1 MRRVLPL
8 WIVLALV
15 SCAEPTGPAALP
27 FAVQWV
33 EWPAGVTAAQPGAVL
48 ITYFD
53 DFCSTLSLGVSADF
67 PLVTVRSEAT
77 RHPNCFEP
85 PLLPPFSPHDTLL
98 DLPTLAAPY
107 GLPSYY
113 TIQATLPDPGFGA
126 ASVRDMGSI
135 HLAAVGDTTRYM
147 AGTASM
153 LVDSAGCT
161 VLLVGFGFTR
171 TYAVL
176 NPPALGGQVRRA
188 LVGAHIT
195 AAAPPAGCGAH
206 RVVQLDYAIV
216 ALVP

>member
-1 MRRVLPL
+1 MSL
-8 WIVLALV
+8 WIALALV
-15 SCAEPTGPAALP
+15 SCAEPTGPAAVP
-27 FAVQWV
+27 YAVLWV

-48 ITYFD
+48 VTYVD
-53 DFCSTLSLGVSADF
+53 DFCATLSLNVSADF

-77 RHPNCFEP
+77 PHANCTPP
-85 PLLPPFSPHDTLL
+85 PLGPPFFPHDTLL
-98 DLPTLAAPY
+98 VLPTLAAPY
-107 GLPSYY
+107 GLPAYY
-113 TIQATLPDPGFGA
+113 SIQGTLDDPGFGT

-147 AGTASM
+147 AGTGTM

-161 VLLVGFGFTR
+161 VLMPGFGFAR

-188 LVGAHIT
+188 LVGAHV
-195 AAAPPAGCGAH
+195 AAVAPPAGCGTH

-216 ALVP
+216 TLVP